1 MGLKMSLRLAI
12 SLLFMAT
19 SMPAFSQT
27 AATGFPDK
35 PIKIVVG
42 FAAGGPTDIVARSIA
57 DFAGRNLG
65 QPVIVENKPGAN
77 TIIAADIVASAQ
89 PDGYTLL
96 AAATNHTMIP
106 ALYQDKIKF
115 NAVSSFAPL
124 CTVASSPTVLVVG
137 PAFKVDTLKAFLD
150 DVRSKPGVR
159 TYATPGT
166 GSGGHFATES
176 FARLAN
182 LKMNHIPYKGAAP
195 AMNDLMAGQV
205 DLSFATL
212 ASVLPMIKSGKL
224 KALAVAAPKRSAF
237 LPDVPTFE
245 ESGIK
250 GYSADAWY
258 GVMAPAGIQD
268 NVRSKLQ
275 NTLEQNA
282 KDAKTVERLS
292 SLGLE
297 PQSIC
302 GNAFAQLLKTEV
314 EFNLKLAKELDLKM
328 E

>member
-1 MGLKMSLRLAI
+1 MSLRLAI

-237 LPDVPTFE
+237 LPEVPTFE

>member
-1 MGLKMSLRLAI
+1 MSYKFATIALLSLVSLQI
-12 SLLFMAT
+12 SA
-19 SMPAFSQT
+19 QT
-27 AATGFPDK
+27 PSTKYPEK

-42 FAAGGPTDIVARSIA
+42 FAAGGPTDIVARGAA
-57 DFAGRNLG
+57 DFASKSLG

-77 TIIAADIVASAQ
+77 TIIAADIVATAA

-106 ALYQDKIKF
+106 SLYGDRIKF
-115 NAVSSFAPL
+115 DAVKSFAPL
-124 CTVASSPTVLVVG
+124 CTVAVSPTVLVVG
-137 PAFKVDTLKAFLD
+137 PAFKVDTLKAFLE
-150 DVRSKPGVR
+150 DVKSNPGKRS
-159 TYATPGT
+159 YATPGN
-166 GSGGHFATES
+166 GSGGHFATET
-176 FARLAN
+176 FAKLAN

-224 KALAVAAPKRSAF
+224 TALAVASPKRSF
-237 LPDVPTFE
+237 FIPDVPTFE
-245 ESGIK
+245 ESGIS

-258 GVMAPAGIQD
+258 GVLAPAGTPEGVLTQLQATLKQNSSD
-268 NVRSKLQ
+268 SK
-275 NTLEQNA
+275 TL
-282 KDAKTVERLS
+282 ERLS

-302 GNAFAQLLKTEV
+302 GTEFGKILRQEV
-314 EFNLKLAKELDLKM
+314 DANLKLGKELNLKM